1 MSVIKFLIVVCT
13 IGIAILILVVLSFD
27 FSGIITEVEQNQS
40 SVICWER
47 FKEEK
52 CDINE
57 STSIK
62 CKKLL

>member
-1 MSVIKFLIVVCT
+1 MSVIKFLLIFCA
-13 IGIAILILVVLSFD
+13 IGIALLILVVLSFH
-27 FSGIITEVEQNQS
+27 FSGIVTEVEQNQS
-40 SVICWER
+40 SVIGWER

-57 STSIK
+57 ATSIK